1 MKKYPFYFI
10 ICLLLGSCKPSTLP
24 ATNILKRNY
33 HLSNDSLEQSLELFS
48 IGDSTT
54 QFVLRVENKY
64 LDTLDSYMSHAFS
77 SDGKHFIHTRENCK
91 IAFEI
96 VDKTQDTTLLTQC
109 DCPDLTVLPIKQRM
123 TTDSTQ
129 ITVFR

>member
-1 MKKYPFYFI
+1 MKKYPFYI
-10 ICLLLGSCKPSTLP
+10 IVCILLVSCKPSTLP
-24 ATNILKRNY
+24 NANILKRNY

-64 LDTLDSYMSHAFS
+64 RDTLDSYMSHAFS
-77 SDGKHFIHTRENCK
+77 TDGKHFLHTRENCK

-96 VDKTQDTTLLTQC
+96 VDKAQDTTLLTQC
-109 DCPDLTVLPIKQRM
+109 DCPELTVLPINQQM
-123 TTDSTQ
+123 TTDSSQ
-129 ITVFR
+129 IVVYR